1 MKISPRAERV
11 WLRMEQLFGDNLKLL
26 HPTGMPD
33 SWAQVVDRVDDQT
46 VKEGLARLKHFR
58 RPPSLREF
66 SEVMD
71 STPKPLVSPD
81 VMGRL
86 VTYAMK
92 NLNLSEAQYT
102 RPWTWL
108 YEGDSRPGTVFFAIK
123 GVKIPGD
130 PDRGRAEIVLPVDVL
145 S

>member
-58 RPPSLREF
+58 RPPSPREF

-71 STPKPLVSPD
+71 SLPTPASAPNLMP
-81 VMGRL
+81 RL
-86 VTYAMK
+86 VDYAMK
-92 NLNLSEAQYT
+92 NLNLTQQQYGV
-102 RPWTWL
+102 PWTWV
-108 YEGDSRPGTVFFAIK
+108 YEGDSRPGSSHFAIR
-123 GVKIPGD
+123 GVRIPSD
-130 PDRGRAEIVLPVDVL
+130 PQAGRAEIFLPIEVI

>member
-1 MKISPRAERV
+1 MKLSPRADRV
-11 WLRMEQLFGDNLKLL
+11 WQRMEQIFGDNLRVM
-26 HPTGMPD
+26 HPNGM
-33 SWAQVVDRVDDQT
+33 SEAMAQVVDRVDDQAI
-46 VKEGLARLKHFR
+46 KDGLARIKQMR
-58 RPPSLREF
+58 RPPNLREF
-66 SEVMD
+66 SEAMD
-71 STPKPLVSPD
+71 SMPKPLASPD